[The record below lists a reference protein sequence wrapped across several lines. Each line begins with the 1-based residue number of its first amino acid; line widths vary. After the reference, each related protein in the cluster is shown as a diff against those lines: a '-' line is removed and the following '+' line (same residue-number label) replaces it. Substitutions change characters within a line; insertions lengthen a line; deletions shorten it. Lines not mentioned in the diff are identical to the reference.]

1 MSRCLNY
8 IDSPLPRC
16 QLSRTGT
23 LCAAGRNPLVTLPQ
37 TQNTE
42 KVLCQRY
49 SASTLSFAAF
59 TPAHSFTSFCQAKNA
74 IGTLCCEGRACVSRL
89 PTCSPAPPPPHPP
102 PSPPAPPPSPQT
114 PPAPPPPWPLH
125 PTAQT
130 LDFSPVAASGVV
142 LSSTSGP
149 TLSFYHPPFLHC
161 FVSFFALVLA
171 F

>member
-23 LCAAGRNPLVTLPQ
+23 LCAAGRNLVTLPP
-37 TQNTE
+37 TQNIFH
-42 KVLCQRY
+42 QRY

-59 TPAHSFTSFCQAKNA
+59 SPAHSFTSFCQAKNA
-74 IGTLCCEGRACVSRL
+74 IGTLCCEGTACASRL

-130 LDFSPVAASGVV
+130 LDFSPAAASGVV

-149 TLSFYHPPFLHC
+149 TLSFFHHPFLHC